1 MTILRHVLCTFRRK
15 NFEKTGNY
23 KRAFK
28 SNDDGV
34 VSSQPGKRLLKEV
47 YYLT

>member
-1 MTILRHVLCTFRRK
+1 MTILRYLLCTFRRK
-15 NFEKTGNY
+15 NFEKTENY

-34 VSSQPGKRLLKEV
+34 VSRQPGKRLFNKFI
-47 YYLT
+47 T

>member
-15 NFEKTGNY
+15 NFEKTENY
-23 KRAFK
+23 KKAFK

-34 VSSQPGKRLLKEV
+34 VSSQPGKRLL
-47 YYLT
+47 